1 MATLVNRF
9 YTGEYDPNLASGIDT
24 ARPLEKLGKQV
35 FHEQPATKV
44 NWQYPWPYTEMIM
57 AQGGKV
63 KPEQFQG
70 SMRASDGFI
79 KSIIM
84 KESLERQKK
93 RIEERM
99 IEVKSD
105 AELDRLIKNYAMGQF
120 KNQMNTR
127 DIQYQ
132 LRLLGDDARFADE
145 RERLL
150 TEMTTRE
157 KYAGLGA
164 LTNPQA
170 ARFFA
175 NQEMFRD
182 AVRGPR
188 ENPMPNG
195 GLNAYD
201 AVVEENDMCQARDTT
216 QPLPDMNTPPLSSDE
231 TTTRLTPED
240 EMIQTPMESE
250 YDAQIRAYID
260 RLKADQEKKRAVENV
275 FGRLEK
281 SVDDS
286 VGELEH
292 TEERRRETEDRSP
305 PANTSDQIGVTK
317 DPRQTAQMTKTNP
330 DEGLE
335 DAGEGT
341 SSGGQEGT
349 YFDSSIKIPE
359 IRSDE
364 ISNNVTFRNY
374 STKTKKGFIQ
384 IGGAA
389 HKKLWKRH
397 MRSGRPRED
406 FAWLPD
412 PPREM

>member
-9 YTGEYDPNLASGIDT
+9 YSGEYDPNLASGIET

-63 KPEQFQG
+63 KPEQFMG

-84 KESLERQKK
+84 KESQERQKK

-105 AELDRLIKNYAMGQF
+105 AELDRLIKNFAMGQF

-127 DIQYQ
+127 DLQYQ
-132 LRLLGDDARFADE
+132 LRLLGDDAGFADE

-175 NQEMFRD
+175 NQEMYRD

-188 ENPMPNG
+188 ENPMPNP

-201 AVVEENDMCQARDTT
+201 AAVEENDMCQARDMT
-216 QPLPDMNTPPLSSDE
+216 QPLQPTPIPLPDMNTPLLSSDE
-231 TTTRLTPED
+231 TTMRLTPDD
-240 EMIQTPMESE
+240 EMIKTPMESE
-250 YDAQIRAYID
+250 YEAQIRAYID
-260 RLKADQEKKRAVENV
+260 RTKADQEKKRAVENV

-292 TEERRRETEDRSP
+292 TEERMRETEDRSP

-317 DPRQTAQMTKTNP
+317 DPRQTAQMTETNP

-341 SSGGQEGT
+341 SSGGQGT
-349 YFDSSIKIPE
+349 YFDSSISRPE
-359 IRSDE
+359 KKGDS
-364 ISNNVTFRNY
+364 FRNL
-374 STKTKKGFIQ
+374 STKTQKGFIKL
-384 IGGAA
+384 GSAA
-389 HKKLWKRH
+389 HKKMWKKH
-397 MRSGRPRED
+397 MSSGRARED
-406 FAWLPD
+406 FAWLPE
-412 PPREM
+412 PPRGM